1 MEDIHEA
8 KNSGLKKK
16 KVSAFTKSK
25 KSKHNNEKYI
35 HSTGLS
41 QDIQRQ

>member
-8 KNSGLKKK
+8 KNSGLKK